1 MLRLPYFLDYS
12 ISKNFCQGFC
22 GFVWFFCGGAVFVRA
37 LDLKNNNPPKT
48 GHKLNMVEQRE
59 YKPLTKW

>member
-1 MLRLPYFLDYS
+1 M
-12 ISKNFCQGFC
+12 Q